1 MEGHDLVWFLPFLA
15 RDGFGSVKVAG
26 RERHGGIAMHRE
38 LYRETGMK
46 KNRIQRALTKHLLT
60 GQLLVATDC
69 HEPSGPLARAVCL
82 IAEDGERGTVGLAL
96 NRSVASDLRELW
108 SQLAQGGESTSK
120 PPDRIY
126 LGGPLN
132 GPMVAV
138 HDDATSADGGNGLGL
153 FFSAQAETLRRLVAS
168 PPGRCR
174 LVVGCFRWQKGVLEE
189 EIADSKWLVAPAIP
203 EVVFEDERLMW
214 GRALQLAGNLQWHRI
229 TGIQQFPN
237 DPHLN

>member
-1 MEGHDLVWFLPFLA
+1 MEGHDLVWFLPFLM
-15 RDGFGSVKVAG
+15 REGFGSVKVAG
-26 RERHGGIAMHRE
+26 KEHHGGIAPHSK
-38 LYRETGMK
+38 LYRETRMM
-46 KNRIQRALTKHLLT
+46 KNRIQRALTKELLT

-69 HEPSGPLARAVCL
+69 HEPSGPLARSVCL
-82 IAEDGERGTVGLAL
+82 IVEHGERGTVGLVL

-120 PPDRIY
+120 APDRIY

-153 FFSAQAETLRRLVAS
+153 FFSAQADTLRRLVAS

-174 LVVGCFRWQKGVLEE
+174 LVVGCFRWQKRVLEE
-189 EIADSKWLVAPAIP
+189 EIAASKWLLAPAIP
-203 EVVFEDERLMW
+203 EVVFEDEQLMW

-237 DPHLN
+237 DPHRN

>member
-1 MEGHDLVWFLPFLA
+1 M
-15 RDGFGSVKVAG
+15 
-26 RERHGGIAMHRE
+26 
-38 LYRETGMK
+38 
-46 KNRIQRALTKHLLT
+46 NRVRRALSKQQLT
-60 GQLLVATDC
+60 GQLLVATGNG
-69 HEPSGPLARAVCL
+69 EPSGPLARAVCL
-82 IAEDGERGTVGLAL
+82 MVEHGEQGAVGLVL

-108 SQLAQGGESTSK
+108 NQLAQGTEHTST
-120 PPDRIY
+120 PPERIY

-138 HDDATSADGGNGLGL
+138 HDDATSADCGNGLGL

-168 PPGRCR
+168 PPARCR
-174 LVVGCFRWQKGVLEE
+174 LVVGCFRWQPGVLEE
-189 EIADSKWLVAPAIP
+189 EVTASKWLGAPAIP

-229 TGIQQFPN
+229 TGIQQFPK